1 MTLGV
6 NFCRAISR
14 NVRLLYPTKL
24 PRRSFAIEAVTGQKQ
39 THAVQ
44 QIGALFDHLVG
55 AGEQCGRHGDAEQFR
70 GLEIDH

>member
-1 MTLGV
+1 MRPPPIISRMRRERRSLYLQKRTFG
-6 NFCRAISR
+6 CGAIS
-14 NVRLLYPTKL
+14 VAK
-24 PRRSFAIEAVTGQKQ
+24 GQKQ